1 MRWNLGEEIVS
12 LAIIEALPG
21 KREELISMLRELYTL
36 MHSKGYS
43 RDTLRRDAS
52 QPDRFFHTRY
62 WKSEDTRAEALHDPQ
77 VHHYWLRLP
86 ALCNIPTVYESLE
99 TVFET

>member
-1 MRWNLGEEIVS
+1 MDEEIVS

-21 KREELISMLRELYTL
+21 KAEELVSMLRELYTL

-52 QPDRFFHTRY
+52 RPDRFLHTRY
-62 WKSEDTRAEALHDPQ
+62 WKSEETRAEAQHDPE
-77 VHHYWLRLP
+77 VHRYWLRLP
-86 ALCNIPTVYESLE
+86 ELCDIPTIYESLE